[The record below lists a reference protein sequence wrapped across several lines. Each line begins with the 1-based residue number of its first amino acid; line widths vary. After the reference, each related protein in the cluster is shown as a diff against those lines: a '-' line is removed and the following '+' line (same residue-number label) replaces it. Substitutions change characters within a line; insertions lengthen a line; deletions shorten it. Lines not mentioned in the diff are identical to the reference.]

1 MRLKIA
7 QVCQPD
13 AQSPPRTLA
22 LPAAAYI
29 CIGCGSNSEAKA
41 MISAADTVL
50 EPRSMEVPSTKSS
63 NAHFLSV
70 IVTCLIRSSL
80 RPHHKDPLHST
91 SSGRGC
97 TVRVC
102 SASHQGH

>member
-1 MRLKIA
+1 MRMKIE
-7 QVCQPD
+7 QLCQPD
-13 AQSPPRTLA
+13 AESPPRILA
-22 LPAAAYI
+22 LPAASSR

-50 EPRSMEVPSTKSS
+50 EPRSMEEPSTKSS

-80 RPHHKDPLHST
+80 HPHHKNPLHST
-91 SSGRGC
+91 SSGRSC